1 MSSFSTESAA
11 TTLSALDSSSSTFLV
26 SLEMTLDIFESATTR
41 AAPWEA
47 GCFSLSDPINFASRR
62 STWGGVENWGGLQHL
77 PVSLLFDFE
86 QIETLRPT
94 RIFSTLVKGISKA
107 RTKRTAAER
116 EMVRPPMK
124 YITTLRRLICG
135 QTLGMRK
142 SERPNSHH
150 LEMWGRKRQTWGE
163 LPYGWGSSSRWG
175 GREGQM
181 QTRRENH
188 SQDLHNPDIAQNRVI
203 KCRIRLL
210 PWCMRIWPRRGK
222 SPRPVS
228 EKESLFVIKS
238 CSPAKRC
245 MQLPWKVW
253 SVHQISSRAD
263 HRRQQRKQ
271 GRKSGGKLWF
281 NLFTCHSTTLTT
293 GSTLTALPRVWWRMY
308 PRRTPTFVGKH
319 TNCLDN
325 WPDQIRLVAVPWGKV
340 ELKIVGPGGSTKP
353 NIWQTVWGPWLEPP
367 VEPKH
372 KGSDCNDDE
381 CQVTHAGSVTL
392 KKIYQKQEF

>member
-1 MSSFSTESAA
+1 MFKVDVKSKYKSSKKHYWCIQICSSFFCTLHKVLEYNYSELFRDWSLPRPESSVSRLSMSSFSTESAA

-62 STWGGVENWGGLQHL
+62 STWGGVENWGGLQPL
-77 PVSLLFDFE
+77 LVSLLFDFE
-86 QIETLRPT
+86 QIETLQPT

-188 SQDLHNPDIAQNRVI
+188 SQDLHNPDIVQNSVI
-203 KCRIRLL
+203 KCWTRLL
-210 PWCMRIWPRRGK
+210 PWCMRIWPRQGK

-238 CSPAKRC
+238 S
-245 MQLPWKVW
+245 
-253 SVHQISSRAD
+253 
-263 HRRQQRKQ
+263 
-271 GRKSGGKLWF
+271 
-281 NLFTCHSTTLTT
+281 
-293 GSTLTALPRVWWRMY
+293 
-308 PRRTPTFVGKH
+308 
-319 TNCLDN
+319 
-325 WPDQIRLVAVPWGKV
+325 
-340 ELKIVGPGGSTKP
+340 
-353 NIWQTVWGPWLEPP
+353 
-367 VEPKH
+367 
-372 KGSDCNDDE
+372 
-381 CQVTHAGSVTL
+381 
-392 KKIYQKQEF
+392 